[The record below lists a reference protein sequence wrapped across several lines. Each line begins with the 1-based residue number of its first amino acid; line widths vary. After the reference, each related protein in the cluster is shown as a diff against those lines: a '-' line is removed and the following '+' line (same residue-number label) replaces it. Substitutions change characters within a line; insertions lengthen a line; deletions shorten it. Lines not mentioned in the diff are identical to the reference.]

1 MLLAVVVIISPLFLI
16 CPANGYS
23 LLPTKR
29 QMLKALY
36 NSNVGK
42 GDDTI
47 KELNRFTS
55 IVIDPSLVSDSA
67 FWDYCIVPNEQA
79 PMRLHILGEGG
90 NNNNNNN
97 NANDVLVDCGA
108 DLEDVKFYEESYGVF
123 EDKVTLGA
131 PTSVTGLVVTKK
143 IFDSMDAI
151 DAFAKVILVRGGDYD
166 DYEDDEEGDDITN
179 NDGNDDTPR
188 RIADIDVSSLGELR
202 ALTICS
208 YAYLTKKS

>member
-1 MLLAVVVIISPLFLI
+1 MLLTVALLIAPLFLI
-16 CPANGYS
+16 CPAANGYS
-23 LLPTKR
+23 LLPTKSR
-29 QMLKALY
+29 QIPKALY

-67 FWDYCIVPNEQA
+67 FWDYCILPNQQA
-79 PMRLHILGEGG
+79 PMRLHVLGGEGG
-90 NNNNNNN
+90 NNIKKKK

-108 DLEDVKFYEESYGVF
+108 DREDVEFYEESYGVF
-123 EDKVTLGA
+123 EGKVTLGA
-131 PTSVTGLVVTKK
+131 PTSVTGLVVTKRT
-143 IFDSMDAI
+143 FDTMDAI
-151 DAFAKVILVRGGDYD
+151 DAFAKIILVRGDDYD
-166 DYEDDEEGDDITN
+166 DYEDDGITN
-179 NDGNDDTPR
+179 DDGNDDTLR